1 MQRSFSRHERLLAF
15 VAGLFNLVI
24 GLIFFFHL
32 EAQLCLPQ
40 ANLCVWPKATDPTP
54 ILGHFIGA
62 IVLGN
67 AVGAFL
73 LARERDWLRVRPLV
87 VVGIVYGALV
97 PAGLLYDAFQPNF
110 NAFFWGYIVF
120 DLLFE
125 IVFLAIFIYHQY
137 IQPRTPAASQPA
149 GQPEQPGVIKQTHL

>member
-1 MQRSFSRHERLLAF
+1 MQRSFSRHERLLAL
-15 VAGLFNLVI
+15 VAGLFNLVV

-32 EAQLCLPQ
+32 EAS
-40 ANLCVWPKATDPTP
+40 LCVSQTMCACPKATDPTP
-54 ILGHFIGA
+54 ILAHFIGA

-67 AVGAFL
+67 AAGAFL

-97 PAGLLYDAFQPNF
+97 AAGLLSHAPQPNF
-110 NAFFWGYIVF
+110 NAFFWCYIVF

-125 IVFLAIFIYHQY
+125 IVFLAIFVYHERYQS
-137 IQPRTPAASQPA
+137 RVSAASRPV
-149 GQPEQPGVIKQTHL
+149 GQPSSQGQ

>member
-1 MQRSFSRHERLLAF
+1 MQRAFSRYERLLAV

-32 EAQLCLPQ
+32 EATLCLPQ
-40 ANLCVWPKATDPTP
+40 TTLCVWPRATDPTP
-54 ILGHFIGA
+54 ILAHFIGA

-97 PAGLLYDAFQPNF
+97 PAGLLYDAAQPSF
-110 NAFFWGYIVF
+110 NPFFWGYIVF

-125 IVFLAIFIYHQY
+125 LVFIAIFIFHQRH
-137 IQPRTPAASQPA
+137 QPPTPAASQPVGTSVSQ
-149 GQPEQPGVIKQTHL
+149 GQ

>member
-1 MQRSFSRHERLLAF
+1 MQRSFSRHERLLAI

-24 GLIFFFHL
+24 GIIFFFHL
-32 EAQLCLPQ
+32 EAQLCLAQ
-40 ANLCVWPKATDPTP
+40 TNTCVWPKATDPTP

-67 AVGAFL
+67 AAGAFL

-87 VVGIVYGALV
+87 VVGIVYGLLV
-97 PAGLLYDAFQPNF
+97 PIGLFYDSFQPNF
-110 NAFFWGYIVF
+110 NAFFWGYIVG

-125 IVFLAIFIYHQY
+125 IVFIAIFMYHERF
-137 IQPRTPAASQPA
+137 QPRTPAASQSVGEPIR
-149 GQPEQPGVIKQTHL
+149 QNK

>member
-1 MQRSFSRHERLLAF
+1 MQRSFSRYERLLAL
-15 VAGLFNLVI
+15 VAGVFNLVV
-24 GLIFFFHL
+24 GLIFFLHL
-32 EAQLCLPQ
+32 EASLCLGQ
-40 ANLCVWPKATDPTP
+40 TAMCVWPKATDPTP

-97 PAGLLYDAFQPNF
+97 PVGLLYDATQPNF
-110 NAFFWGYIVF
+110 NTFFWAYIVF

-125 IVFLAIFIYHQY
+125 IVFLAIFVYHQRY
-137 IQPRTPAASQPA
+137 QPRVPAASHPV
-149 GQPEQPGVIKQTHL
+149 GQPSSQGQ

>member
-1 MQRSFSRHERLLAF
+1 MQRSFSGYERLLAL
-15 VAGLFNLVI
+15 VAGLFNLGI

-32 EAQLCLPQ
+32 EAQLCLAQ
-40 ANLCVWPKATDPTP
+40 TNMCVWPKATDPTP
-54 ILGHFIGA
+54 ILAHFIGA

-73 LARERDWLRVRPLV
+73 LAREHDWRRVRPLM
-87 VVGIVYGALV
+87 VVGMVYGALV
-97 PAGLLYDAFQPNF
+97 PLGLLYDATQPNF

-125 IVFLAIFIYHQY
+125 IVFLAIFIYHERYQ
-137 IQPRTPAASQPA
+137 QPAHSASQPA
-149 GQPEQPGVIKQTHL
+149 GQPISQRQ